1 MTIWQAGGHNFTKEH
16 KLTCSHRSDDINDGS
31 LVCPVLVLCPGLVRH
46 QRPDLVQIN
55 SRTMVLVAGQMKV
68 PHSNFTKVARMAGS
82 EHIPYEQDNTV
93 MFNLLQFVEVD
104 PVMMLPSSVST
115 TTRMLTMLT
124 CKHTHT

>member
-1 MTIWQAGGHNFTKEH
+1 
-16 KLTCSHRSDDINDGS
+16 
-31 LVCPVLVLCPGLVRH
+31 
-46 QRPDLVQIN
+46 
-55 SRTMVLVAGQMKV
+55 MKV

-82 EHIPYEQDNTV
+82 QHIPYEQGNRLYRV

-124 CKHTHT
+124 CKYTHT